1 MAEFDINHIKNVA
14 LLGHSGSGKTTLAET
29 MLFESGMINRRGT
42 IEDNNTASD
51 YTDLEHERTN
61 SIFTSVLH
69 CNWRDT
75 KINILDAPGYDDF
88 VGEIVSALK
97 VADTGVMVLNAQF
110 GVEVGTE
117 IIWEYTE
124 KFRTPIIF
132 AINQMDHDK
141 ADFDKTVEQ
150 AKSRFGRKV
159 TVVQYPFN
167 QGHEFDSII
176 DVLKMTMYKFPA
188 EGGKPEKLPIPD
200 SEKAKAENL
209 HNELVESVAEND
221 ETLMELFFEKGTL
234 DEDEMRNGLKSAMI
248 KHELFPVFCMS
259 GKKNMGSGR
268 MMGFIQNV
276 APSANESAPQKLVGG
291 KELACD
297 VKGDPSLFIFKT
309 ISEPHLG
316 EMSFFKVYSG
326 VIHTGDDLV
335 NEQTGSSERL
345 NQLYVMQGKSRE
357 NVDKLTAGDIGATV
371 KLKGTHTNN
380 TLHLKGKPIH
390 IEPIVFP
397 DPRIRTAIIA
407 LKKGDEEK
415 MAMALNHIR
424 HEDPT
429 LIIEQSQELR
439 QTIIHGQGELHLNV
453 IKWKIEH
460 MYKVGVEFV
469 MPRIPY
475 RETIQKA
482 VKTDYRH
489 KKQSGGSG
497 QFAEVYMLVEPYT
510 EDMPPPK
517 DLNVRNKEEHILP
530 WGGKLVFQ
538 NCIVGGSID
547 ARFMPSI
554 LKGVMDKMQ
563 NGPLTGSYVR
573 DIRVSVYDGKMHA
586 VDSNDAAFKTAGMM
600 AFKAAFQTADP
611 KILEPL
617 YEVEVLVPDD
627 VMGDVM
633 SDMQTRRAIIQGI
646 DSDGHYQK
654 IISKVP
660 LAELYKYSSA
670 LRSISQGRAKHTR
683 KFVEY
688 APVPFDLQQQLI
700 SAHQEELEA
709 V

>member
-1 MAEFDINHIKNVA
+1 MADHDINHIKNIT

-29 MLFESGMINRRGT
+29 MLFESGMINRRGNV
-42 IEDNNTASD
+42 EDKNTTSD
-51 YTDLEHERTN
+51 YTELEHERTN
-61 SIFTSVLH
+61 SVFTSVLH

-88 VGEIVSALK
+88 VGEIVSSLK

-117 IIWEYTE
+117 LIWDYTE
-124 KFRTPIIF
+124 QFKTPIIF
-132 AINQMDHDK
+132 AVNQVDHDK

-159 TVVQYPFN
+159 TVVQYPLN
-167 QGHEFDSII
+167 QGHSFDSII

-188 EGGKPEKLPIPD
+188 DGGKPEKLPIPD
-200 SEKAKAENL
+200 SEKAKAEEL

-221 ETLMELFFEKGTL
+221 EALMELFFEKGTL
-234 DEDEMRNGLKSAMI
+234 DEDEMRKGLKSAMI
-248 KHELFPVFCMS
+248 QHELFPLFCVS

-268 MMGFIQNV
+268 LMGFIQNV
-276 APSANESAPQKLVGG
+276 APSAHEGTPQKLVDGTT
-291 KELACD
+291 LPCD
-297 VKGDPSLFIFKT
+297 PKGDTSMFIFKT
-309 ISEPHLG
+309 ISESHLG

-326 VIHTGDDLV
+326 EISPGTDLV
-335 NEQTGSSERL
+335 NEQTGSSERI
-345 NQLYVMQGKSRE
+345 NQLYIMQGKNRE
-357 NVDKLTAGDIGATV
+357 NVDKITAGDIGATV

-380 TLHLKGKPIH
+380 TLHPKGKPIH
-390 IEPIVFP
+390 IQPIVFP
-397 DPRIRTAIIA
+397 KPRMRAA
-407 LKKGDEEK
+407 VVPLKKGEEEK
-415 MAMALNHIR
+415 LALALNQIKE
-424 HEDPT
+424 EDPT

-439 QTIIHGQGELHLNV
+439 QTIVHGQGELHLSV
-453 IKWKIEH
+453 VKWKMEH
-460 MYKVGVEFV
+460 VYKVGIEFIK
-469 MPRIPY
+469 PRIPY

-489 KKQSGGSG
+489 KKQTGGAG
-497 QFAEVYMLVEPYT
+497 QFAEVYMLVEPFT
-510 EDMPPPK
+510 EGMPNPK
-517 DLNVRNKEEHILP
+517 DLTVRNTEEHPLP
-530 WGGKLVFQ
+530 WGGKLVFL

-554 LKGVMDKMQ
+554 LKGVMEKMHD
-563 NGPLTGSYVR
+563 GPLTGSYVR
-573 DIRVSVYDGKMHA
+573 DIRVSIYDGKMHQ

-600 AFKAAFQTADP
+600 AFKAAFQIADP
-611 KILEPL
+611 KILEPV

-627 VMGDVM
+627 DMGDVM
-633 SDMQTRRAIIQGI
+633 SDLQTRRAIIQGI

-654 IISKVP
+654 IIAKAP
-660 LAELYKYSSA
+660 LSELYKYSSA

-683 KFVEY
+683 KFAEY
-688 APVPFDLQQQLI
+688 APVPFDIQQQLI